1 MNELQMQTLLLWLS
15 QLIEEFSKLLA
26 EARQQLAELRNGGED
41 DGAFLDGAL
50 VGG

>member
-1 MNELQMQTLLLWLS
+1 MSELQMQALVLWLS
-15 QLIEEFSKLLA
+15 ALIEEFAKLLA
-26 EARQQLAELRNGGED
+26 EARQQLAELRDSGED

>member
-1 MNELQMQTLLLWLS
+1 MAELQIQALVLWLT
-15 QLIEEFSKLLA
+15 QLIEEFSKMLA
-26 EARQQLAELRNGGED
+26 EARQQLAELRDSGED